1 MTLVQLP
8 NEEIITDP
16 KRRHVFTYFF
26 DVFMGSPNGDPNHP
40 NNFPRQDPRTRRG
53 EVTDGCQKRWIRDTA
68 EMLWEG
74 RERYQIFVRSR
85 GRPLNALL
93 RAIDQNLHNGASEP
107 GEEVEGGGA
116 TATLV
121 KATAKKK
128 RVASDMRQ
136 RRDAVVDAYWDT
148 RMFGQVLATGDYPGE
163 SVKGPVQIV
172 TARSVHPIEIMD
184 MKITRVVRTRE
195 KEKDEASQGEGTFGH
210 KPIIHYAL
218 YQALGFYNTPFA
230 RSLEDGGT
238 GVTSQDLVLL
248 WTAIQSMF
256 ELQRS
261 EAKGMLS
268 FRGLYIFSQQSQFGN
283 EHAHK
288 LFERVQARLQAGLS
302 LPQEWRDYTITA
314 DDTGLPETITLTIIP
329 G

>member
-16 KRRHVFTYFF
+16 ARRHVFTYLF
-26 DVFMGSPNGDPNHP
+26 DVVRGNPNGDPGHP
-40 NNFPRQDPRTRRG
+40 NNFPRQDPRTKHG
-53 EVTDGCQKRWIRDTA
+53 YVTDGCQKRWMRDTA

-93 RAIDQNLHNGASEP
+93 REIDENLHNGASES
-107 GEEVEGGGA
+107 GEVVEGGGA

-121 KATAKKK
+121 KTTTRKK
-128 RVASDMRQ
+128 RDASDMRK
-136 RRDAVVDAYWDT
+136 RRDAVVDAYWDA
-148 RMFGQVLATGDYPGE
+148 RMFGQVLSTGDFPAE
-163 SVKGPVQIV
+163 SVRGPVQIV
-172 TARSVHPIEIMD
+172 TARSLHPVEIMD
-184 MKITRVVRTRE
+184 MSITRVVRTKE
-195 KEKDEASQGEGTFGH
+195 KEGDEASQGEGTFGH
-210 KPIIHYAL
+210 KPIIPYAL
-218 YQALGFYNTPFA
+218 YQAFGFYNTPFA
-230 RSLEDGGT
+230 RSMEDGGT
-238 GVTSQDLVLL
+238 GVTRQDLVLL

-268 FRGLYIFSQQSQFGN
+268 FRGLYIFSQQSPYGN

-288 LFERVQARLQAGLS
+288 LFERVQISLQPGLS
-302 LPQEWRDYTITA
+302 LPRWWEDYSITA
-314 DDTGLPETITLTIIP
+314 DNTGLPETITLTSIP